1 MSTCPCRR
9 AAARTRRRDAL
20 RDLARFHRYSY
31 IMFGLYIAQDLM
43 QAARE
48 ADEPDERHRLR
59 ELARTIRAGVRFAQG
74 GGR

>member
-9 AAARTRRRDAL
+9 ARTRRRDVV
-20 RDLARFHRYSY
+20 RDFARSHRYSY
-31 IMFGLYIAQDLM
+31 VMFSLYIAQDLM

-48 ADEPDERHRLR
+48 AEPDERHRLR
-59 ELARTIRAGVRFAQG
+59 ELARVVRAGARFVQG